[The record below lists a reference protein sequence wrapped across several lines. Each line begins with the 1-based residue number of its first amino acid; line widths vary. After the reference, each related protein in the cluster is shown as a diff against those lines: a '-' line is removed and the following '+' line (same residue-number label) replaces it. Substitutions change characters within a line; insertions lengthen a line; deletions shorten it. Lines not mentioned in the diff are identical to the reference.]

1 MDRIR
6 SFEDLNCWKLGR
18 NLRNE
23 IKEFIKTLPSH
34 EKYELYSQ
42 MRRASRSVTHNI
54 AEGYGRF
61 HYKENI
67 QFCRTSRGSLYELLD
82 QFITALDE
90 DYINEQN
97 FKEYQKQIM
106 ECLAVLNGYINYLKK
121 AANHTATDN

>member
-1 MDRIR
+1 MSDIK
-6 SFEDLNCWKLGR
+6 SFEELNCWKAAR
-18 NLRNE
+18 ILRNE
-23 IKEFIKTLPSH
+23 VKDLIKTFPQD
-34 EKYELYSQ
+34 EKYGLVSQ

-90 DYINEQN
+90 TYITQEEYNISRKKDNRMSHN
-97 FKEYQKQIM
+97 FEWLY
-106 ECLAVLNGYINYLKK
+106 
-121 AANHTATDN
+121 